1 MAEKLG
7 LWALRNIPKSIM
19 QSRLNPWAIEHYNPI
34 PPKETFRQYYERNI
48 KPGKDKKADGSQPA
62 EK

>member
-1 MAEKLG
+1 
-7 LWALRNIPKSIM
+7 M
-19 QSRLNPWAIEHYNPI
+19 QSHLNPWAIEHDNPI